1 MIGGEIGARV
11 LGVLFG
17 VFLALVVNAP
27 RSRRGFLQRSSA
39 GLIVGWVGTP
49 YTLEYFNMKNTD
61 DNIMLAACGV
71 AYVSWWLLGGVRRLA
86 EKIGTKEEN

>member
-1 MIGGEIGARV
+1 MLGGELGARI
-11 LGVLFG
+11 LGVLCG
-17 VFLALVVNAP
+17 VFLALVVNPP

-49 YTLEYFNMKNTD
+49 YSLEYFNMKATN

-71 AYVSWWLLGGVRRLA
+71 SYVSWYLLGGVRRVA
-86 EKIGTKEEN
+86 EKIGTKEES